1 MSRSSPISATRAAN
15 DTPAPEG
22 RYDRPTVATVARA
35 APRGRGWQ
43 DVLEERRFLA
53 PFLIAPA
60 LLFILL
66 LVGAP
71 LVLAVYLS
79 LTDATAG
86 SLTGEFVGFR
96 NYLDA
101 WDSENFRKALRN
113 TVLFT
118 VVSQAIVIV
127 GAGILAHALIR
138 NFRGKWILRFLVLLP
153 WAAPVALSTVGF
165 LWIFHSIYSVVNWT
179 LTHDIF
185 PGSPAFYPYRALNW
199 AFARDFWPSAI
210 QITPIEPID
219 PPQWLGE
226 PNLAMAAIISVH
238 AWRILP
244 FATVI
249 FIAGLASMPPEVED
263 AAKVD
268 GATGLKKFWYVTL
281 PLQLPIAIVALL
293 FGIVFTATD
302 MTVVYVLTHGGPF
315 NSTHMLT
322 TWAFDTGITSS
333 ALGQGAAISLYLLPV
348 LVVVA
353 VVMLFFARRAEV
365 T

>member
-1 MSRSSPISATRAAN
+1 LASVAAS
-15 DTPAPEG
+15 G
-22 RYDRPTVATVARA
+22 RRKR
-35 APRGRGWQ
+35 

-53 PFLIAPA
+53 PLLIAPA
-60 LLFILL
+60 VLFIAL

-71 LVLAVYLS
+71 LVLAIYLS

-118 VVSQAIVIV
+118 VVSQAVVIV

-185 PGSPAFYPYRALNW
+185 PGSPAFYPYRTLNW
-199 AFARDFWPSAI
+199 AFARDFWPSPI

-226 PNLAMAAIISVH
+226 PNLAMAAIIFAH

-249 FIAGLASMPPEVED
+249 FIAGLASLPPEIDD

-268 GATGLKKFWYVTL
+268 GATGLRKFWYVTF
-281 PLQLPIAIVALL
+281 PLQLPIALVALL

-302 MTVVYVLTHGGPF
+302 MAVVYVLTQGGPF
-315 NSTHMLT
+315 NSTQILT
-322 TWAFDTGITSS
+322 TWAYFTGINGA
-333 ALGQGAAISLYLLPV
+333 ALGEGAAISLYLLPA
-348 LVVVA
+348 LA
-353 VVMLFFARRAEV
+353 LTAILMLRFARRVEV

>member
-1 MSRSSPISATRAAN
+1 LASVAVS
-15 DTPAPEG
+15 G
-22 RYDRPTVATVARA
+22 RRRRDI
-35 APRGRGWQ
+35 
-43 DVLEERRFLA
+43 LEERRFLGA
-53 PFLIAPA
+53 LLIAPA
-60 LLFILL
+60 ILFIAL

-71 LVLAVYLS
+71 LILAIYLS

-86 SLTGEFVGFR
+86 SLSGDFVGFR
-96 NYLDA
+96 NYVDA
-101 WDSENFRKALRN
+101 WDSENFRRALRN
-113 TVLFT
+113 TVIFT
-118 VVSQAIVIV
+118 LVSQAIVIV
-127 GAGILAHALIR
+127 GAGILAHALVR
-138 NFRGKWILRFLVLLP
+138 PFRGRWILRFLVILP

-179 LTHDIF
+179 LTHDIV

-226 PNLAMAAIISVH
+226 PNLAMAAIIFAH

-249 FIAGLASMPPEVED
+249 FIAGLASLPPEIDD

-268 GATGLKKFWYVTL
+268 GATGLKKFWYVTF
-281 PLQLPIAIVALL
+281 PLQLPIALVALL

-302 MTVVYVLTHGGPF
+302 MAVVYVLTQGGPF
-315 NSTHMLT
+315 NSTQILT
-322 TWAFDTGITSS
+322 TWAFFTGINGA
-333 ALGQGAAISLYLLPV
+333 ALGEGAAISLYLLPALA
-348 LVVVA
+348 LVA
-353 VVMLFFARRAEV
+353 ILMLWFARRVEV